1 MLGYAMNWSMG
12 VQHEFA
18 HDYTLEVRYVGTR
31 GVHLLEQTELNRN
44 AVVTPD
50 LYLPTYITAPS
61 QATLNSL
68 PVTLTELNALKAS
81 NNPLA
86 PFG

>member
-31 GVHLLEQTELNRN
+31 GVHLLEQTELNRECRCHARLVSAN
-44 AVVTPD
+44 
-50 LYLPTYITAPS
+50 LYAPR
-61 QATLNSL
+61 LR
-68 PVTLTELNALKAS
+68 KRR
-81 NNPLA
+81 
-86 PFG
+86 